1 MGSFAAHP
9 PKKGYEMGRD
19 KGGEGGWKG
28 EGEEGILKGESF

>member
-19 KGGEGGWKG
+19 KGGTRGREVGRVK
-28 EGEEGILKGESF
+28 ERRVY